1 MSNSSLVNY
10 KKLSPNNSGKR
21 DHSIDRIT
29 PHCVVGQLSVERL
42 GAIFANASY
51 KASCN
56 YAIGTDGRV
65 ALIVDESNPAA
76 ERLYAR
82 LGFERAGMRMF
93 FGHTMWYM
101 CHRLSF

>member
-65 ALIVDESNPAA
+65 ALIVDES
-76 ERLYAR
+76 
-82 LGFERAGMRMF
+82 MRSWCSSSNANEM
-93 FGHTMWYM
+93 T
-101 CHRLSF
+101 SAP